1 MEQAVSRK
9 INEDPATE
17 NTVFPFSAISGQV
30 RLKTALMLC
39 AINPK
44 IGGVLIRGE
53 KGTAKSTS
61 VRALA
66 SLLPEIDTVEGCPFN
81 CKPGEKKERCGWC
94 RIQPENKDLQK
105 PVPVITL
112 PLNATQDRVAGGID
126 FEQSIQTGGQAF
138 QPGLLAAAHR
148 GILYVDEVNLLD
160 DHLVDLILDAAA
172 SGVNRVQ
179 RESIAFTH
187 ASRFVLVGTMN
198 PEEGELRPQLLD
210 RFGLSVNVSGE
221 SDLQTRIT
229 LMKRRE
235 EFDENP
241 ADFLRTWSAADGE
254 ITAQLRVARNA
265 LGKIRVL
272 PRDRNRISEI
282 CCQEH
287 VAGHRA
293 DIIMERTACAL
304 ASWQGRLYLTETDL
318 EQAAAYVLPHR
329 RRELENPPPPHP
341 APPETTNDRSAETP
355 DDKPS
360 DQSPESGPTDDNQ
373 NIQPETDALH
383 EPPPQTGQSVEE
395 RIFAIGQTFDVKRL
409 QTSKD
414 RVARR
419 GTGRR
424 SRSRT
429 ARKSG
434 RYIRAR
440 PADDFSDLALD
451 ATLRAAAPYQQ
462 SRGKDAGPAVCIR
475 PTDVR
480 RKVRE
485 RRIGNFIV
493 FVVDASGSMGA
504 AKRMV
509 AAKGAV
515 MSLLLDA
522 YRMRDRIAMVAFRKS
537 EAELLLPPT
546 NSITTASRLL
556 EELPAGGRTPLSAG
570 LIKGYETARNRL
582 HKDPTARPILV
593 IVTDGKSNMAVGSGT
608 DPLAE
613 ARAMAEKMAEDT
625 RMTYL
630 MVDTETEGPMAFGLA
645 GELAE
650 AMGAE
655 YMKIEN
661 LQADDLVNAVKDF
674 QNA

>member
-1 MEQAVSRK
+1 M
-9 INEDPATE
+9 
-17 NTVFPFSAISGQV
+17 FPFSAVSGQD

-39 AINPK
+39 AIHPK

-81 CKPGEKKERCGWC
+81 CKPGEVAERCIWC
-94 RIQPENKDLQK
+94 RMQSSNEVLGKR
-105 PVPVITL
+105 VPVITL

-126 FEQSIQTGGQAF
+126 FEQSIQTGAQTF

-160 DHLVDLILDAAA
+160 DHLVDIILDAAA

-179 RESIAFTH
+179 REGIAFAH

-210 RFGLSVNVSGE
+210 RFGLSVTVAGE
-221 SDLQTRIT
+221 TDPYTRMT
-229 LMKRRE
+229 LMQRRE
-235 EFDENP
+235 AFDLNP
-241 ADFLRTWSAADGE
+241 ADFLRMWSAAERE
-254 ITAQLRVARNA
+254 IKTQLRVARNA
-265 LGKIRVL
+265 LGKVGVSA
-272 PRDRNRISEI
+272 RDRDRISEI
-282 CCQEH
+282 CCQAN

-304 ASWQGRLYLTETDL
+304 AAWQGRPHLTEADL

-329 RRELENPPPPHP
+329 RRELENPPPPQP
-341 APPETTNDRSAETP
+341 DPSETADDRPPEIPEEESAG
-355 DDKPS
+355 
-360 DQSPESGPTDDNQ
+360 QSQESGTDCENENFPPEFDN
-373 NIQPETDALH
+373 PS
-383 EPPPQTGQSVEE
+383 EPSPPTGQSVQE
-395 RIFAIGQTFDVKRL
+395 RIFDIGETFDVKRL
-409 QTSKD
+409 QTPKD
-414 RVARR
+414 RLARR

-424 SRSRT
+424 SRSRS

-434 RYIRAR
+434 RYIRSR

-462 SRGKDAGPAVCIR
+462 RRKSGAGPAVRIR
-475 PTDVR
+475 PNDVR

-509 AAKGAV
+509 ATKGAI

-522 YRMRDRIAMVAFRKS
+522 YRMRDRIAMVAFRKN
-537 EAELLLPPT
+537 EAELMLPPT
-546 NSITTASRLL
+546 NSITMATRLL
-556 EELPAGGRTPLSAG
+556 KEMPTGGRTPLSAG
-570 LIKGYETARNRL
+570 LTKGYETARNRL
-582 HKDPTARPILV
+582 HKDPAARPILV
-593 IVTDGKSNMAVGSGT
+593 IVTDGKSNVAEGNGA

-613 ARAMAEKMAEDT
+613 ARAMAEKMAGDA
-625 RMTYL
+625 RMSYL
-630 MVDTETEGPMAFGLA
+630 VVDTETDGPMAFGLA
-645 GELAE
+645 GELAD
-650 AMGAE
+650 AMDAG

-661 LQADDLVNAVKDF
+661 LQADDLVNAVKDY
-674 QNA
+674 